1 MKKSVSYR
9 RMVITAIVSS
19 VLSVIIVLSA
29 LFLLVGRLTPSFMK
43 IASMDFLVRKN
54 HIDETFSDKIED
66 LLAEG
71 YVSAL
76 SDEYAIYYSKDAAN
90 EKFDA
95 FEGVKAGVGIT
106 IVFMPETYNFY
117 VKRVIE
123 GSPADKIGMKTGDV
137 IFSVNGVAIDNK
149 NYYDC
154 YKELQGEIG
163 KKVSVSYKRNEKN
176 IEDTLILSD
185 FIIQSVFTDK
195 IDDYGYVEITT
206 FNDKT
211 VAQFKEKVNALIEE
225 GVKGLIFNVADNG
238 GGTLDSVIEIL
249 DFLLPEGVIVSVEYN
264 DGVRKV
270 IGKSDEKEIDLPMA
284 VIINSSTASAAEL
297 FAASI
302 RDYEKGAIIGEKSFG
317 KGVMQKTYRLYDRSA
332 IRFTVARYY
341 SKNGVSYNKK
351 GIEPDINVVLTKEQ
365 KMNYYFTSDRENPY
379 VIKAVEYLNGK

>member
-66 LLAEG
+66 SLAEG

-90 EKFDA
+90 KKFDA

-163 KKVSVSYKRNEKN
+163 KKVSVSYKRNGKN

-211 VAQFKEKVNALIEE
+211 VTQFKEKVNALIDD
-225 GVKGLIFNVADNG
+225 GVKGLIFNLADNG

>member
-163 KKVSVSYKRNEKN
+163 KKVPVSYKRNGKN

>member
-1 MKKSVSYR
+1 
-9 RMVITAIVSS
+9 
-19 VLSVIIVLSA
+19 
-29 LFLLVGRLTPSFMK
+29 
-43 IASMDFLVRKN
+43 
-54 HIDETFSDKIED
+54 
-66 LLAEG
+66 
-71 YVSAL
+71 
-76 SDEYAIYYSKDAAN
+76 
-90 EKFDA
+90 
-95 FEGVKAGVGIT
+95 
-106 IVFMPETYNFY
+106 
-117 VKRVIE
+117 
-123 GSPADKIGMKTGDV
+123 
-137 IFSVNGVAIDNK
+137 
-149 NYYDC
+149 
-154 YKELQGEIG
+154 
-163 KKVSVSYKRNEKN
+163 
-176 IEDTLILSD
+176 LILSD

-195 IDDYGYVEITT
+195 IDNYGYVEITT

>member
-90 EKFDA
+90 KKFDA

-163 KKVSVSYKRNEKN
+163 KKVPVSYKRNGKN

-211 VAQFKEKVNALIEE
+211 VTQFKEKVNALIDD
-225 GVKGLIFNVADNG
+225 GVKGLIFNLADNG

>member
-66 LLAEG
+66 SLAEG

-90 EKFDA
+90 KKFDA

-163 KKVSVSYKRNEKN
+163 KKVSVSYKRNGKN

-195 IDDYGYVEITT
+195 IDNYGYVEITT

-211 VAQFKEKVNALIEE
+211 VAQFKEKVNALIDD
-225 GVKGLIFNVADNG
+225 GVKGLIFNLADNG

>member
-123 GSPADKIGMKTGDV
+123 GSPADKIGMKTVG
-137 IFSVNGVAIDNK
+137 IFDKYNYGHEEMKKIATVYVA
-149 NYYDC
+149 
-154 YKELQGEIG
+154 EGESLEKLI
-163 KKVSVSYKRNEKN
+163 RNN
-176 IEDTLILSD
+176 CI
-185 FIIQSVFTDK
+185 
-195 IDDYGYVEITT
+195 
-206 FNDKT
+206 
-211 VAQFKEKVNALIEE
+211 
-225 GVKGLIFNVADNG
+225 
-238 GGTLDSVIEIL
+238 
-249 DFLLPEGVIVSVEYN
+249 
-264 DGVRKV
+264 
-270 IGKSDEKEIDLPMA
+270 
-284 VIINSSTASAAEL
+284 
-297 FAASI
+297 
-302 RDYEKGAIIGEKSFG
+302 
-317 KGVMQKTYRLYDRSA
+317 
-332 IRFTVARYY
+332 
-341 SKNGVSYNKK
+341 
-351 GIEPDINVVLTKEQ
+351 
-365 KMNYYFTSDRENPY
+365 
-379 VIKAVEYLNGK
+379 

>member
-1 MKKSVSYR
+1 
-9 RMVITAIVSS
+9 MVITAIVSS

-163 KKVSVSYKRNEKN
+163 KKVSVSYKRNGKN

-211 VAQFKEKVNALIEE
+211 VTQFKEKVNALIDD
-225 GVKGLIFNVADNG
+225 GVKGLIFNLADNG

>member
-29 LFLLVGRLTPSFMK
+29 LFLLFGRLTPSFIK

-54 HIDETFSDKIED
+54 HIDKTSSDKIED
-66 LLAEG
+66 SLAEG
-71 YVSAL
+71 YISAL
-76 SDEYAIYYSKDAAN
+76 SDDYALYYSKEEAN

-106 IVFMPETYNFY
+106 LVFMPETYNFY
-117 VKRVIE
+117 VKRVMD
-123 GSPADKIGMKTGDV
+123 GSPADKIGLKTGDV
-137 IFSVNGVAIDNK
+137 IFSVNNNEINKK

-154 YKELQGEIG
+154 YNELQGEIG
-163 KKVSVSYKRNEKN
+163 KKVNISYKRNGN
-176 IEDTLILSD
+176 VTYDTLVLSE
-185 FIIQSVFTDK
+185 FIIQSVFTEK
-195 IDDYGYVEITT
+195 IDNYGYVEITT

-211 VAQFKEKVNALIEE
+211 VTQFKEKVNALIED
-225 GVKGLIFNVADNG
+225 GIKGLIFNVADNG

-249 DFLLPEGVIVSVEYN
+249 DFLLPKGVIVSVEYN
-264 DGVRKV
+264 DGIRKV
-270 IGKSDEKEIDLPMA
+270 IGKSDDKEIDLPMA
-284 VIINSSTASAAEL
+284 VITNSSTASAAEL

-302 RDYEKGAIIGEKSFG
+302 RDYEKGAIIGEKTFG
-317 KGVMQKTYRLYDRSA
+317 KGIMQKTYRLYDRSA

-341 SKNGVSYNKK
+341 SKSGVSYDKK
-351 GIEPDINVVLTKEQ
+351 GIEPDIKVELTDAQ
-365 KMNYYFTSDRENPY
+365 KTNYHFVSDKENPY

>member
-90 EKFDA
+90 KKFDA

-163 KKVSVSYKRNEKN
+163 KKVPVSYKRNGKN

>member
-66 LLAEG
+66 SLAEG

-90 EKFDA
+90 KKFDA

-123 GSPADKIGMKTGDV
+123 GSPADKIGLKTGDV

-163 KKVSVSYKRNEKN
+163 KKVPVSYKRNGKN
-176 IEDTLILSD
+176 IEDTLMLSD

-211 VAQFKEKVNALIEE
+211 VAQFKEKVNALIEDN
-225 GVKGLIFNVADNG
+225 VKGLIFNVADNG

-249 DFLLPEGVIVSVEYN
+249 DFLLPKGVIVSVEYN

-341 SKNGVSYNKK
+341 SKNGVSYDKK

>member
-163 KKVSVSYKRNEKN
+163 KKVSVSYKRNGKN

-195 IDDYGYVEITT
+195 IDNYGYVEITT

-211 VAQFKEKVNALIEE
+211 VAQFKEKVNALIEDS
-225 GVKGLIFNVADNG
+225 VKGLIFNVADNG

>member
-9 RMVITAIVSS
+9 RMVITAVVSS

-29 LFLLVGRLTPSFMK
+29 LFLAFGRLTPSFIK
-43 IASMDFLVRKN
+43 ISTMDLLVRKN
-54 HIDETFSDKIED
+54 YIDKTSSGKIED
-66 LLAEG
+66 SLAEG
-71 YVSAL
+71 YVSML
-76 SDEYAIYYSKDAAN
+76 SDDYAIYYSKDAAN
-90 EKFDA
+90 EKFEA

-106 IVFMPETYNFY
+106 IVFMPESYNFY
-117 VKRVIE
+117 VKRVVE
-123 GSPADKIGMKTGDV
+123 GSPADKIGLKTGDV
-137 IFSVNGVAIDNK
+137 IVAVNRTSINK
-149 NYYDC
+149 ENYYDC
-154 YKELQGEIG
+154 YNELQGEIG
-163 KKVSVSYKRNEKN
+163 KKISISYMRNGKM

-185 FIIQSVFTDK
+185 FVIQSVFTEK
-195 IDDYGYVEITT
+195 IENYGYVEITT

-211 VAQFKEKVNALIEE
+211 VEQFKEKINELISDD
-225 GVKGLIFNVADNG
+225 VKGLIFNLADNG

-249 DFLLPEGVIVSVEYN
+249 DFLLPKGVIVSVEYK
-264 DGVRKV
+264 DGNRKV

-317 KGVMQKTYRLYDRSA
+317 KGIMQKTYRLYDRSA

-341 SKNGVSYNKK
+341 SKSGVSYDKK
-351 GIEPDINVVLTKEQ
+351 GIVPDIEVKLTKSQIES
-365 KMNYYFTSDRENPY
+365 YHFTSDRENPY

>member
-1 MKKSVSYR
+1 
-9 RMVITAIVSS
+9 MVITAIVSS

-66 LLAEG
+66 SLAEG

-90 EKFDA
+90 KKFDA

-123 GSPADKIGMKTGDV
+123 GSPADKIGLKTGDV

-154 YKELQGEIG
+154 YEELQGEIG
-163 KKVSVSYKRNEKN
+163 KKVPVSYKRNGKN

-332 IRFTVARYY
+332 IRFTVALYY
-341 SKNGVSYNKK
+341 SKNGVSYDKK

-365 KMNYYFTSDRENPY
+365 KTNYYFTSDRENPY